1 MESRRSEKDP
11 RADDPACLLLISCYV
26 NKRRE
31 RHASFYC
38 RNIRSHEQVAKV
50 SWSSTSGMK
59 CPRCEKAMEP
69 VDHGFKCE
77 PCLKPHCSERFSIG
91 GSFLQEAVTVRE
103 RRHQCTVS
111 RGASETA
118 APSPL

>member
-11 RADDPACLLLISCYV
+11 RADDPACLLLTSCYV

-38 RNIRSHEQVAKV
+38 RNIRSHERVAKV

-77 PCLKPHCSERFSIG
+77 PCLNPYCS
-91 GSFLQEAVTVRE
+91 
-103 RRHQCTVS
+103 
-111 RGASETA
+111 
-118 APSPL
+118 